1 MELISHRG
9 NIEGKIIEE
18 ENKIDYIL
26 NAIDQGFD
34 CEVDIW
40 CKNKLFLG
48 HDGPQYEMPM
58 NFLFSHSSKLW
69 IHCKNLEALEVLSRF
84 KKLNIFWHQED
95 DFTLTSK
102 GFIWTYPGK
111 QTCRNSVIVSD
122 KASRHKDSNCFGV
135 CADILK

>member
-26 NAIDQGFD
+26 NAINQGFD

-48 HDGPQYEMPM
+48 HDEPQYELPM

-84 KKLNIFWHQED
+84 KKLNIFWHQKD

-111 QTCRNSVIVSD
+111 KICPNSVIVSD
-122 KASRHKDSNCFGV
+122 KASRYKNSNCFGV

>member
-9 NIEGKIIEE
+9 NVERKIIEE
-18 ENKIDYIL
+18 ENKVDYVL

-34 CEVDIW
+34 CEIDVW

-48 HDGPQYEMPM
+48 HDEAQYEVPM
-58 NFLFSHSSKLW
+58 NFLFSYSSKLW

-111 QTCRNSVIVSD
+111 QICRNSVIVSD
-122 KASRHKDSNCFGV
+122 KASSYKNANCFGV

>member
-9 NIEGKIIEE
+9 NVEGKIIEE
-18 ENKIDYIL
+18 ENKVDYVL

-34 CEVDIW
+34 CEIDIW

-48 HDGPQYEMPM
+48 HDEAQYELPM
-58 NFLFSHSSKLW
+58 NFLFSYSDKLW

-84 KKLNIFWHQED
+84 KRLNIFWHQED

-111 QTCRNSVIVSD
+111 QVCSNSVIVSE
-122 KASRHKDSNCFGV
+122 KASEYKNANCFGV

>member
-9 NIEGKIIEE
+9 NVEEKIIEE
-18 ENKIDYIL
+18 ENKVDYIL
-26 NAIDQGFD
+26 SAIDQGFD
-34 CEVDIW
+34 CEIDVW

-48 HDGPQYEMPM
+48 HDEAQYELPM
-58 NFLFSHSSKLW
+58 NFLFSYSDKLW

-84 KKLNIFWHQED
+84 KRLNIFWHQED

-111 QTCRNSVIVSD
+111 QVCSNSVIVSD
-122 KASRHKDSNCFGV
+122 KASKYKNANCFGV

>member
-9 NIEGKIIEE
+9 NVEGKIIEE
-18 ENKIDYIL
+18 ENKVDYVL

-34 CEVDIW
+34 CEIDIW

-48 HDGPQYEMPM
+48 HDEAQYELPM
-58 NFLFSHSSKLW
+58 SFLFSYSDKLW

-84 KKLNIFWHQED
+84 KRLNIFWHQED

-111 QTCRNSVIVSD
+111 QVCSNSVIVSD
-122 KASRHKDSNCFGV
+122 KASKYKNSNCFGV